1 MAPPAEEE
9 EQMENTRRFGEGYLV
24 EEALG
29 ELVTEG
35 LQLPTSFSGLCSHF
49 KYRSTPGGELLR
61 AKAPAFLLQGWVR
74 RAGDEP
80 GGGLEISFIA
90 SGAEGIFAGR
100 LESARINELEV
111 NLSAPALPSAGAPS
125 VEALS
130 TSLSAAATTSAAAAT
145 SAAASAAIDLSGAL
159 PGDRSASAA
168 STPPPA
174 PRSWGDLRAQQG
186 EAEEPDTAPAPR
198 RLGEAA
204 QLAAG
209 RRLSLAMLRPGDQ
222 LQHPRF
228 GSGRL
233 IDIRGETLSVQF
245 SKPRRTR
252 SLNGERFEYLLLS
265 TSRSGRRIRVTLKG
279 S

>member
-1 MAPPAEEE
+1 
-9 EQMENTRRFGEGYLV
+9 MEKTRRFGEGYLV

-49 KYRSTPGGELLR
+49 KYRSAPGGELLR
-61 AKAPAFLLQGWVR
+61 SKAPAFLLQGWARHTGEV
-74 RAGDEP
+74 
-80 GGGLEISFIA
+80 GGELEISFIA

-100 LESARINELEV
+100 LESARINELDIALNASPSPTLDV
-111 NLSAPALPSAGAPS
+111 SSDAAP
-125 VEALS
+125 
-130 TSLSAAATTSAAAAT
+130 TTDSITA
-145 SAAASAAIDLSGAL
+145 AAIDLSDAL
-159 PGDRSASAA
+159 PGSSR
-168 STPPPA
+168 STPATQQAAA

-186 EAEEPDTAPAPR
+186 DSQELDKPHGSV

-209 RRLSLAMLRPGDQ
+209 RRLSLAMIRPGDQ

-233 IDIRGETLSVQF
+233 AEIRGETLSVQF

-265 TSRSGRRIRVTLKG
+265 TSRSGRRIRMTLKG

>member
-1 MAPPAEEE
+1 MREGGMTPSAKRK
-9 EQMENTRRFGEGYLV
+9 EQMEKMRRFGEGYLV
-24 EEALG
+24 EEALR

-49 KYRSTPGGELLR
+49 KYRSAPGGELLR
-61 AKAPAFLLQGWVR
+61 SKAPAFLLQGWAR
-74 RAGDEP
+74 HANAEAGGE
-80 GGGLEISFIA
+80 LEISFIA

-100 LESARINELEV
+100 LESARINELDV
-111 NLSAPALPSAGAPS
+111 ALNTSPSPTMDVSSDAAP
-125 VEALS
+125 
-130 TSLSAAATTSAAAAT
+130 TTDSITA
-145 SAAASAAIDLSGAL
+145 AAIDLSDAL
-159 PGDRSASAA
+159 PGSSRSM
-168 STPPPA
+168 PA
-174 PRSWGDLRAQQG
+174 TEQAPTPRSWGDLRAQQG
-186 EAEEPDTAPAPR
+186 DSEELDKPHR
-198 RLGEAA
+198 SVRLGESA

-233 IDIRGETLSVQF
+233 AEIRGETLSVQF

-265 TSRSGRRIRVTLKG
+265 TSRSGRRIRMSLKG